1 MHLLETRIPPP
12 LVMLLCGL
20 AGWALGG
27 LLARWPLPVPAWAAV
42 SIGVLGLLLNLLP
55 KWTFGRVRTTVNPLR
70 PTSTTVLVTSGI
82 YRYSR
87 NPMYLGQAL
96 VLLGAMLLL
105 RNALALLVVPLFVAW
120 ITRLQIVPEERA
132 LAARFGA
139 RYEAFRSQVRRWL

>member
-1 MHLLETRIPPP
+1 MHLLETRVPPP

-20 AGWALGG
+20 AGWALDG
-27 LLARWPLPVPAWAAV
+27 LLPGWALPVPVWLAV
-42 SIGVLGLLLNLLP
+42 SILALGLLLNLLP

-70 PTSTTVLVTSGI
+70 PASTTVLVTGGL

-96 VLLGAMLLL
+96 VLLGALLLL
-105 RNALALLVVPLFVAW
+105 RNALPLLVVPLFVAW
-120 ITRLQIVPEERA
+120 ITRLQIVPEERV

>member
-20 AGWALGG
+20 AGWGLDG
-27 LLARWPLPVPAWAAV
+27 LLPGWALPVPAWAAV

-55 KWTFGRVRTTVNPLR
+55 KWTFGRVHTTVNPLR
-70 PTSTTVLVTSGI
+70 PASTSVLVTSGI

-105 RNALALLVVPLFVAW
+105 RNALVLLVVPLFVAW

-139 RYEAFRSQVRRWL
+139 RYAAFRSQVRRWL